1 MLGLLRE
8 LGLLDNTMRHLS
20 EWERKRQ
27 NKKDWWNAMGIA
39 IIGVPG
45 FTLAFILF
53 IEFLSYCGLL

>member
-1 MLGLLRE
+1 M

-20 EWERKRQ
+20 KWERKRQ
-27 NKKDWWNAMGIA
+27 NRKDWWNAIGIA

-53 IEFLSYCGLL
+53 LEFLSYCGLL